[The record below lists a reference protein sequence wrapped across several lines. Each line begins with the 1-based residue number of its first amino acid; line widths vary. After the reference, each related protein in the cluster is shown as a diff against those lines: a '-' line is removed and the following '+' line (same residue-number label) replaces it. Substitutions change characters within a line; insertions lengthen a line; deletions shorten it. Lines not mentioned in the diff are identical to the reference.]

1 MLASEQAVPE
11 GHHPSPCL
19 CSCSV
24 DTKTIITVR
33 SILPHYILSFSSSF
47 LPSFLSK
54 ALFCLVQKLL
64 LFLVMIFQLL
74 VLIGLISFAHAF
86 WPSKMVYKR
95 SLILMAQKH
104 INMPALS
111 STMKEGKVVAWN
123 KRVGEKVSVGDIL
136 LVVESDK
143 ADMDV
148 EAFEDG
154 YLAAIHTPEGGSAAV
169 GAAVATLVDDLSEM
183 SSVGSPVNG
192 SPAAPS
198 TAPAVSASAPSVPV
212 STPAPSSFQP
222 INMPALSSTMKEGKV
237 ISWNK
242 KVGDK
247 VSSGDMVVVVE
258 SDKAD
263 MDVEAYEEGYLAA
276 ILVSDGQSAPVG
288 SPLCYLAKTK
298 EEIAEVAAFVASG
311 GNAAPAS
318 VPIAAAST
326 TSGNF
331 PGSLIA
337 PSTSPAVSAPVIVN
351 DGRVAASGYA
361 KTVAKE
367 QGIDLHTVTPS
378 RPDGYII
385 AKDLST
391 GAQGQAYQVDPSII
405 NATPSARKVAQE
417 NGLDVRKV
425 PGTGNFGRV
434 TKEDVLRAAGKL
446 PATPPAPVAAAAT
459 PASAAPAS
467 SKPTGKG
474 SEKTVEVLDGVVAM
488 DGMQKAV
495 AKNMEKTLDVP
506 IFRVTKEIVSDN
518 LDALY
523 AKLKPRGV
531 TMSAL
536 LAKAVSET
544 LKKHPLLNAAYHE
557 GGIRYNK
564 DINISM
570 AVAIDGGLITPVIQK
585 SQDLDLFSI
594 SRAWKDLVDKA
605 KGRRLSPAEYTTG
618 TFAISNLGMFGV
630 TQFDAILP
638 KGLGSIL
645 AISSAQP
652 KVVPMTNGHL
662 GVKNVMMVT
671 ITCDHRH
678 IYGAHAAEFLKDLA
692 DLLENRVQDLTMG

>member
-1 MLASEQAVPE
+1 
-11 GHHPSPCL
+11 
-19 CSCSV
+19 
-24 DTKTIITVR
+24 
-33 SILPHYILSFSSSF
+33 
-47 LPSFLSK
+47 
-54 ALFCLVQKLL
+54 
-64 LFLVMIFQLL
+64 
-74 VLIGLISFAHAF
+74 
-86 WPSKMVYKR
+86 
-95 SLILMAQKH
+95 MAQKH

-169 GAAVATLVDDLSEM
+169 GAAVATLVDELSEM

-192 SPAAPS
+192 SPASPA
-198 TAPAVSASAPSVPV
+198 TAPAVPASASSLTASA
-212 STPAPSSFQP
+212 PAPSSFQS

-311 GNAAPAS
+311 GNAAPISA
-318 VPIAAAST
+318 PIAAVST
-326 TSGNF
+326 PNSNF
-331 PGSLIA
+331 PGSLVA
-337 PSTSPAVSAPVIVN
+337 SSTSPAASAPVVVN

-367 QGIDLHTVTPS
+367 QGIDLRTVTPS
-378 RPDGYII
+378 RPDGYVI
-385 AKDLST
+385 AKDLSS

-405 NATPSARKVAQE
+405 NATPSARKLAQE

-425 PGTGNFGRV
+425 SGSGNFGRV

-446 PATPPAPVAAAAT
+446 PATPPAPVVAAPA

-467 SKPTGKG
+467 AKPTGKG
-474 SEKTVEVLDGVVAM
+474 GEKTVEVLDGVVAM

-506 IFRVTKEIVSDN
+506 IFRVTKEIVTDN
-518 LDALY
+518 LDNLY

-692 DLLENRVQDLTMG
+692 DLLENRAQDLTMG